1 MASRSQVVRASDSQ
15 ALSFAARV
23 KSLPLAPPLSHTL
36 HRITWNSPASRCAV
50 GRVGWKPEILESWNP
65 GHGGTQGGRSVC
77 V

>member
-1 MASRSQVVRASDSQ
+1 MASRSQVVKASDSQ

-50 GRVGWKPEILESWNP
+50 GRVGWRP
-65 GHGGTQGGRSVC
+65 
-77 V
+77 